1 PRDRPYVEQEI
12 PRFFL
17 HSTEFIKALEWML
30 IGKLYGSVPRSQHHM
45 TREARQSW
53 EKARAELAAL
63 RGGNDEDFVDLQDP
77 IAEREYHWDR
87 FCHLSASIDAGYTLF
102 EHPGTMA

>member
-1 PRDRPYVEQEI
+1 
-12 PRFFL
+12 
-17 HSTEFIKALEWML
+17 
-30 IGKLYGSVPRSQHHM
+30 M

-102 EHPGTMA
+102 EHPGTMAPMIYAGVMARLTKWRIKDMERLKS